1 MPNVSNAQFKNIMNI
16 SFLVFLNKDANAEEE
31 TLTVDENLE
40 IRTQKQ
46 KTSQNRPYNNIKRV
60 L

>member
-1 MPNVSNAQFKNIMNI
+1 MNI
-16 SFLVFLNKDANAEEE
+16 SFLVFLNKDANTEEE